1 VALRFLRKKK
11 ERFYNTH
18 SSLKYLVKTSAKYFG
33 EMIIFEEAL
42 WNTWA
47 SLEQSI
53 RSGKPAR
60 KADMFQKNAEETERF
75 IMAMHSLVNARGDA
89 EILSDKLDFSRAK
102 TLLDIGSGPGTY
114 PIQFL
119 RKYPNLKITILDLP
133 RTLSITKKVL
143 RNEQISGRIRLV
155 ERDYNSGEIPK
166 GFDIAFL
173 SNIIHS
179 ESEEANQKL
188 LKKVYRALNPR
199 GKIIIK
205 DHILD
210 STLTSPAVG
219 AIFSINMLL
228 TTKGRDYSF
237 RELRNWLI
245 NAGFEKIRWIRLKPP
260 LTSSLVIG
268 RK

>member
-1 VALRFLRKKK
+1 
-11 ERFYNTH
+11 
-18 SSLKYLVKTSAKYFG
+18 
-33 EMIIFEEAL
+33 L
-42 WNTWA
+42 WNTWG

-53 RSGKPAR
+53 RSGNPAR